1 MAPASPWAGLEVTIA
16 THGANPMATA
26 SPWAG
31 LEVTI
36 ATHGANPMATASLWE
51 GLRVAMATL
60 KGRSQ
65 SHGNSIP
72 EGGTWVSHGNPL
84 SQSHRCEPC
93 LFAVGFVWGVWAWR
107 RLPWRSGVP
116 IVVVVLSGDE
126 DDDGEDGAQHGGGH
140 ADGQRDEGEIPR
152 LPRGHLGLGQVP
164 PSHRRA
170 NLSN

>member
-1 MAPASPWAGLEVTIA
+1 MATLWGGGAELTPRQQHPCGLGLGLPWQHMEPIPT
-16 THGANPMATA
+16 ATA
-26 SPWAG
+26 SPW
-31 LEVTI
+31 
-36 ATHGANPMATASLWE
+36 E
-51 GLRVAMATL
+51 GLRAAMATL
-60 KGRSQ
+60 KVRSQ
-65 SHGNSIP
+65 SHGNHP
-72 EGGTWVSHGNPL
+72 CGQGLGLPW
-84 SQSHRCEPC
+84 QQHRCEPC

-107 RLPWRSGVP
+107 RPPWRSGVP